1 MKKKLLFVFITGVM
15 LGFSAVLINYFVFTP
30 AINSS
35 QQVIQVLE
43 EMSTEEWNELL
54 AEGKQEY
61 YRGNLDSAINIYERL
76 LNTTYD
82 KKEPLKNLYYIN
94 KEMGDYGESNYY
106 LKYLIKKRKII
117 MSGNINMV

>member
-15 LGFSAVLINYFVFTP
+15 LGFSAVLVNYFVFTP

-61 YRGNLDSAINIYERL
+61 YRGNLDSAINIYEKL

-94 KEMGDYGESNYY
+94 KEMEIMVNP
-106 LKYLIKKRKII
+106 II
-117 MSGNINMV
+117 I